1 MTRFNLEIF
10 FSLQEQLECIRLPAL
25 TLDKASSYRVINN
38 NDENEDFNQSLENCS
53 VIAID
58 CEWDKNRKESVE
70 IDGKRYNF
78 YPIEMLQLCIL
89 IRKNKEDCVIYLLDV
104 RKILSKQV
112 RDILSDIF
120 QANDI
125 LKLGFD
131 DRNDVRNFSLTL
143 MYKGLAGCNKV
154 LIFHFIFF

>member
-10 FSLQEQLECIRLPAL
+10 FSWQEQLECIRLPAL
-25 TLDKASSYRVINN
+25 TFDKASSYRVINN
-38 NDENEDFNQSLENCS
+38 NDENKDFSQSLENCS
-53 VIAID
+53 VIGID
-58 CEWDKNRKESVE
+58 CEWDKDKES
-70 IDGKRYNF
+70 RYNF

-89 IRKNKEDCVIYLLDV
+89 IRKNKEDCVIYLPDV

-112 RDILSDIF
+112 RDILSNIF

-143 MYKGLAGCNKV
+143 MYDGLAGCNKV
-154 LIFHFIFF
+154 LIFHLIFYFF